1 MKKYLF
7 IILVLLVI
15 PTVVKASENIEVK
28 YYKTVIDK
36 INNISYIK
44 EITQEEYDNVN
55 GISLFSTNHETE
67 YKRIIIKNN
76 DNKINLTVEWKKNPA
91 VRSFDVI
98 ALRGVGVTFDYDSI
112 NGSQS
117 YSLNN
122 NVSKIYYYNNSDNV
136 KLFSNGFGVSMN
148 LVNGASNYS
157 LSLNINYFK
166 DVNNGTVYGTY
177 QHSQRDISLSQSQRY
192 TISANGY
199 GGVLDF
205 DSSVEDYFD
214 GMGGVSINV

>member
-98 ALRGVGVTFDYDSI
+98 ALRD
-112 NGSQS
+112 Q
-117 YSLNN
+117 L
-122 NVSKIYYYNNSDNV
+122 
-136 KLFSNGFGVSMN
+136 
-148 LVNGASNYS
+148 
-157 LSLNINYFK
+157 
-166 DVNNGTVYGTY
+166 
-177 QHSQRDISLSQSQRY
+177 
-192 TISANGY
+192 
-199 GGVLDF
+199 
-205 DSSVEDYFD
+205 
-214 GMGGVSINV
+214 